1 MENDTSIH
9 RDLLSGPSIFHMDTP
24 LQLPGDPPLEHRYD
38 ELDRVAKFLDETP
51 DPILKITRRGAITY
65 ANPSGLALLRL
76 WQGAGAEVHV
86 PAPGDLVEMALES
99 GSRLDREVKFDGRIY
114 SLAIIP
120 SAESGT
126 AYVYGRDIT
135 EKRHIDDALKRR
147 DAILQAVAVS
157 AERFLGAGD
166 WQAHIAEVLQHL
178 GTATG
183 ASRVYIYANA
193 ILPEGKRV
201 LEMRHEWLADTVSPC
216 ENRMEHISLKEIGL
230 GRWEEML
237 EQGYIISGSI
247 NAFPPDERAVLAAWQ
262 TRSIVTIP
270 IFIGQQWW
278 GTISFDECLSDR
290 DWDPR
295 EVEALK
301 AATRILSSAIQ
312 HTRVQ
317 GDLQQQKEFTR
328 LVIDTDPNLIYV
340 KDAAGRFVLANQ
352 ATSDLYGVNADEIV
366 GLNNW
371 NLHSVPEEVMTYQES
386 DREVLRSRNA
396 IAVREQYTR
405 PDGRVLW
412 FETVKKPL
420 VQPDGVVH
428 VLGISNDITERRR
441 AELVLR
447 NREHQQGA
455 VAKLGLHALA
465 GEGVTALM
473 NRALG
478 MLREM
483 LGVDLAGIWEVSND
497 GSSVSLCTGLGWK
510 ENAVGEWSVIRET
523 RSPMEFVLQVKVPVI
538 VGDWDNEPRFVRPG
552 IIADHDIRSGI
563 YVLIPGKTQ
572 PLGVMSAYTTVLRS
586 FTEDDI
592 NFMQAVANVLAYA
605 IEWKESEKALRESEG
620 RYRIVAETATDAI
633 LTVDQD
639 NRIIFANHSAEAVFG
654 YSMPEILW
662 QDLRMLVSDSIEQ
675 IRHKAGQSG
684 ASQDAAT
691 HDGSAGDG
699 PAEDGPAEDGAAS
712 QDAARQDAARQDA
725 ATQEAERSGCRSVE
739 LQGLHKNGSALPIE
753 VSVGEFSKNGRRYFT
768 CIIRDI
774 TERKHAAENISKLN
788 DELRRAN
795 ELLTIERDHEK
806 EHVAI
811 LEELNLMKSEFVS
824 SVSHELR
831 TPLASIIGFA
841 QTILIDPELP
851 SGMQQEFLQII
862 LEEGKRLAK
871 LINDLLDLA
880 RIENGRVILE
890 NVEADVVPLVQKA
903 AQSIILQADAKSIA
917 VSTSFDEDSIVAVFD
932 IDRMMQV
939 MINLLSNA
947 VKFTP
952 DGGKVEVRARV
963 EGGDVVIDVADTG
976 LGIPA
981 DDIPRLFEK
990 FFRVHRP
997 GLDIRG
1003 TGLGL
1008 AIARHAVELQRGTL
1022 TVQSEENNGSIFTI
1036 RFPQR

>member
-9 RDLLSGPSIFHMDTP
+9 RELLSGPSIFHMDTP

-51 DPILKITRRGAITY
+51 DPILKIARRGAITY

-76 WQGAGAEVHV
+76 WQRAGAEVDV
-86 PAPGDLVEMALES
+86 PAPGDLVELALES
-99 GSRLDREVKFDGRIY
+99 GARLDREVKFDGRIY
-114 SLAIIP
+114 FLAIIP
-120 SAESGT
+120 SVESGT

-183 ASRVYIYANA
+183 ASRIYIYANA
-193 ILPEGKRV
+193 TVAGGERV
-201 LEMRHEWLADTVSPC
+201 LEMRHEWMADTSSPC
-216 ENRMEHISLKEIGL
+216 EKPITSLSLKEIGL
-230 GRWEEML
+230 ARWEEVL

-247 NAFPPDERAVLAAWQ
+247 NSFPPGERAVLELWQ
-262 TRSIVTIP
+262 TRTIVIIP
-270 IFIGQQWW
+270 IFIGDQWW

-290 DWDPR
+290 EWDPR

-317 GDLQQQKEFTR
+317 VDLQQQKEFTR

-340 KDAAGRFVLANQ
+340 KDASGRFVLANQ

-386 DREVLRSRNA
+386 DREVLRSRTA

-473 NRALG
+473 DRALG

-510 ENAVGEWSVIRET
+510 KNVLGEWSVIRET

-538 VGDWDNEPRFVRPG
+538 VDDWAQEPRFVQPPV
-552 IIADHDIRSGI
+552 IADHDIRSGI
-563 YVLIPGKTQ
+563 YVLIHGKNQ

-586 FTEDDI
+586 FTEDDV

-639 NRIIFANHSAEAVFG
+639 NRIIFANHSAEAIFG
-654 YSMPEILW
+654 YTTPEILW

-675 IRHKAGQSG
+675 IRHKAGQNGVAQEGAAQNSASQEG
-684 ASQDAAT
+684 ASQDGTA
-691 HDGSAGDG
+691 
-699 PAEDGPAEDGAAS
+699 
-712 QDAARQDAARQDA
+712 
-725 ATQEAERSGCRSVE
+725 QEGERSNCRSVE
-739 LQGLHKNGSALPIE
+739 LQGLHKNGGALPIE

-806 EHVAI
+806 EHVAM

-903 AQSIILQADAKSIA
+903 AQSIIMQADAKSIA
-917 VSTSFDEDSIVAVFD
+917 VSTDFGEDSIVAVFD